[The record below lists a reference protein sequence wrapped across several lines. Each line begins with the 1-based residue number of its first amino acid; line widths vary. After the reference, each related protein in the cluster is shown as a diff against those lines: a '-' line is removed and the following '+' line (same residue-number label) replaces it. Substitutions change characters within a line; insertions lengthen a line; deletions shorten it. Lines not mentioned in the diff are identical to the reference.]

1 MSSRVMTLGSILLY
15 VLSIGI
21 GLIWWLIAWRTGVL
35 DNLPP
40 PGSTILVGLG
50 VIQVLASVVILFVL
64 LQSLRGLAHAADT
77 MTLALVAALLFAN
90 LVWCVTPILGG
101 PLILLVLI
109 LGILRLYLTKRRTSA
124 LVH

>member
-1 MSSRVMTLGSILLY
+1 MSLGSILLY

-21 GLIWWLIAWRTGVL
+21 GSIWWLIAWRSGVV
-35 DNLPP
+35 DRLPP

-64 LQSLRGLAHAADT
+64 LQSLRGSAHAADT
-77 MTLALVAALLFAN
+77 MTLALNAALLFAN

-101 PLILLVLI
+101 PLSLLVLI
-109 LGILRLYLTKRRTSA
+109 LGIWRLYLTKRRASA

>member
-21 GLIWWLIAWRTGVL
+21 SLIWWLIAWRSGVL

-64 LQSLRGLAHAADT
+64 LQSLRGSAHAADT
-77 MTLALVAALLFAN
+77 MTLALNAALLFAN

-109 LGILRLYLTKRRTSA
+109 LGILRLYLTKRQTSA